1 MIGNGVTERGTY
13 LWFLWCEGQFCFKGL
28 RVKPTEN
35 WFNEGGGVY
44 DFGEV
49 RMATGHGKLV
59 LEAWESDR
67 EKILGIFAEW
77 IVVWEIGADMVK
89 IRDA

>member
-1 MIGNGVTERGTY
+1 
-13 LWFLWCEGQFCFKGL
+13 
-28 RVKPTEN
+28 
-35 WFNEGGGVY
+35 
-44 DFGEV
+44 
-49 RMATGHGKLV
+49 MATGHGKLV